1 MRPLFELEKL
11 WNEEHRQFARFKTR
25 LLNQRDEVLL
35 EGFHVYRVM
44 PHDEAKNNEANKA
57 A

>member
-1 MRPLFELEKL
+1 
-11 WNEEHRQFARFKTR
+11 
-25 LLNQRDEVLL
+25 LL

-44 PHDEAKNNEANKA
+44 PHDDAKNNETNKANKA